1 MAAQGWRYPWP
12 DKGDEARL
20 DRAEIVRVSLELLDA
35 DGVEQ
40 FSTRKLA
47 ARLGI
52 QSPSLYWHVKG
63 KEELFALVLDYV
75 VGQCELPSRRSGWR
89 QQLDTIGHGLRTVL
103 IEHAAAPQLL
113 LGRPIFGPN
122 GLRLADHVIGALRD
136 HGFTDKLASYGYII
150 FLNYVVGFASQET
163 AFGKGPG
170 GRERLDQVESFLG
183 ALPEDQF
190 PDLTAVVGELTAGRF
205 TARFELGLDAILDRL
220 DNENAQ
226 ISSTN
231 QQPH

>member
-1 MAAQGWRYPWP
+1 M
-12 DKGDEARL
+12 
-20 DRAEIVRVSLELLDA
+20 SLELLDS

-52 QSPSLYWHVKG
+52 KSPSLYWHVKG
-63 KEELFALVLDYV
+63 KEELFALVIDHV
-75 VGQCELPSRRSGWR
+75 IGQCRLPSRRGGWR
-89 QQLDTIGHGLRTVL
+89 EQLDAIGHSLRKAL

-136 HGFTDKLASYGYII
+136 HGFTDKLAGYGYIV
-150 FLNYVVGFASQET
+150 FVNYVVGFASQET

-170 GRERLDQVESFLG
+170 GRERLDQVESFLAG
-183 ALPEDQF
+183 LPPDQY
-190 PDLTAVVGELTAGRF
+190 PDLTAVRGELTGGRF
-205 TARFELGLDAILDRL
+205 TARFDLGLGAVLDRL
-220 DNENAQ
+220 EKERGWIQ
-226 ISSTN
+226 CR
-231 QQPH
+231 

>member
-1 MAAQGWRYPWP
+1 MAGQSWPYPWP
-12 DKGDEARL
+12 DAGEGQGRL
-20 DRAEIVRVSLELLDA
+20 DRSEIVRASLELLDA

-52 QSPSLYWHVKG
+52 KSPSLYWHVKG
-63 KEELFALVLDYV
+63 KEELFALVTDHV

-89 QQLDTIGHGLRTVL
+89 HQLDAIGHGLRKAI
-103 IEHAAAPQLL
+103 IEHPATPRLL
-113 LGRPIFGPN
+113 LGRPLFGPN

-136 HGFTDKLASYGYII
+136 HGFTDKLASYGYIV

-170 GRERLDQVESFLG
+170 QGPRLGQVQSFLAG
-183 ALPEDQF
+183 LPAEQY
-190 PDLTAVVGELTAGRF
+190 PDLSAVTGELMQGRF
-205 TARFELGLDAILDRL
+205 TYRFALGLDAILDRL
-220 DNENAQ
+220 EHERGAAPHAR
-226 ISSTN
+226 SS
-231 QQPH
+231 